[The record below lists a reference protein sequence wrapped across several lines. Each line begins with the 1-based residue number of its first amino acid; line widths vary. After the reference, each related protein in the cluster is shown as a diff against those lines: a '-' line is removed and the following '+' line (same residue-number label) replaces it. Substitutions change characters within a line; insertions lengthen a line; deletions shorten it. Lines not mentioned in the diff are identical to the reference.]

1 MSRVEKNENLHIK
14 INRWMK
20 SHERSHPT
28 DNKIWKNER
37 SFKWKGGGHGK
48 DQNSYLIKHAV
59 PLKELENTGKL
70 FTCITKKAT
79 KRENIKFNTEN
90 SNFNLRDFHINTN
103 TTNMSQKFNSCHLW
117 AKSWPNWTLEN
128 KPVTLQP

>member
-1 MSRVEKNENLHIK
+1 MSRVKKNENLNIK

-28 DNKIWKNER
+28 DNKIWKIER
-37 SFKWKGGGHGK
+37 SFKWKGGGDGK

-70 FTCITKKAT
+70 FTCITKKALSKEKT
-79 KRENIKFNTEN
+79 LSLILKIAISTYATSISIPTPPTCPKNSTAVTCEPSLDQTEP
-90 SNFNLRDFHINTN
+90 LKTN
-103 TTNMSQKFNSCHLW
+103 Q
-117 AKSWPNWTLEN
+117 
-128 KPVTLQP
+128 

>member
-1 MSRVEKNENLHIK
+1 MSRVKKNENLNIK

-37 SFKWKGGGHGK
+37 SFKWKGGGDGK

-70 FTCITKKAT
+70 FTCITKKALSKEKT
-79 KRENIKFNTEN
+79 LSLILKIAISTYATSISIPTPPICPKNSTAVTCEPSLDQTEP
-90 SNFNLRDFHINTN
+90 LKTN
-103 TTNMSQKFNSCHLW
+103 Q
-117 AKSWPNWTLEN
+117 
-128 KPVTLQP
+128 

>member
-1 MSRVEKNENLHIK
+1 MSRVKKNENLNIK

-28 DNKIWKNER
+28 DNKIWKIER
-37 SFKWKGGGHGK
+37 SFKWKGGGDGK

-70 FTCITKKAT
+70 FTCITKKALSKEKT
-79 KRENIKFNTEN
+79 LSLILKIAISTYATSISIPTPPICPKNSTAVTCEPSLDQTEP
-90 SNFNLRDFHINTN
+90 LKTN
-103 TTNMSQKFNSCHLW
+103 Q
-117 AKSWPNWTLEN
+117 
-128 KPVTLQP
+128 

>member
-1 MSRVEKNENLHIK
+1 MSRVKKNENLNIK

-70 FTCITKKAT
+70 FTCITKKALSKEKT
-79 KRENIKFNTEN
+79 LSLILKIAISTYATSISIPTPPTCPKNSTAVTCEPSLDQTEP
-90 SNFNLRDFHINTN
+90 LKTN
-103 TTNMSQKFNSCHLW
+103 Q
-117 AKSWPNWTLEN
+117 
-128 KPVTLQP
+128 

>member
-1 MSRVEKNENLHIK
+1 MSRVKKNENLHIK

-37 SFKWKGGGHGK
+37 SFKWKGGGDGK

-70 FTCITKKAT
+70 FTCITKKALSKEKT
-79 KRENIKFNTEN
+79 LSLILKIAISTYATSISIPTPPICPKNSTAVTCEPSLDQTEP
-90 SNFNLRDFHINTN
+90 LKTN
-103 TTNMSQKFNSCHLW
+103 Q
-117 AKSWPNWTLEN
+117 
-128 KPVTLQP
+128 